1 MNRSQLKSLTF
12 YGGTIAFVI
21 GLFSLVT
28 SYGETNLKTAQ
39 SIAGDYLMTLPSS
52 SNCKSQEPITLSIQ
66 QSGVYVA
73 ASMTKQTSKRSQST
87 FKPMTLSGQWQNQ
100 RLNLVGNVSEKI
112 LCSNSKNQT
121 PIAVT
126 IEGAIASHQ
135 ESAPYSKSTQSATLI
150 GTLSLN
156 QTTTPLTAKR
166 EPVSKDGE
174 K

>member
-1 MNRSQLKSLTF
+1 MNRSQIKSLIF

-39 SIAGDYLMTLPSS
+39 SIAGEYLLTLPSS
-52 SNCKSQEPITLSIQ
+52 SNCKSQEPIALSIQ

-73 ASMTKQTSKRSQST
+73 ASMTKQTSNQAT
-87 FKPMTLSGQWQNQ
+87 FKPMTLSGKWQNQ
-100 RLNLVGNVSEKI
+100 RLNLAGNVSEKT
-112 LCSNSKNQT
+112 LCTNSKNQT
-121 PIAVT
+121 PISVI
-126 IEGAIASHQ
+126 IEGAITPHQ
-135 ESAPYSKSTQSATLI
+135 ETAPHPKSNQSETLI

-156 QTTTPLTAKR
+156 QTTAPLTAKR
-166 EPVSKDGE
+166 EATSKDGE

>member
-1 MNRSQLKSLTF
+1 MNRSQIKSLTF

-28 SYGETNLKTAQ
+28 SYGEANLKTAQ
-39 SIAGDYLMTLPSS
+39 SISGDYLLTLPSS
-52 SNCKSQEPITLSIQ
+52 SNCKIQEPIALSIQ

-73 ASMTKQTSKRSQST
+73 ASMTKQTSKSQAT

-100 RLNLVGNVSEKI
+100 RLSLAGNVSTKM
-112 LCSNSKNQT
+112 LCANSKDQT
-121 PIAVT
+121 SIAVI
-126 IEGAIASHQ
+126 IEGAIAPHQ
-135 ESAPYSKSTQSATLI
+135 ESAPKQTPAQSATLV

-156 QTTTPLTAKR
+156 QTTAPLTAKR
-166 EPVSKDGE
+166 QTVSKDEE